1 MTAKTKNTVI
11 TAAII
16 ALLAAI
22 PLEYMRRENVR
33 LREEINSLDQDTARL
48 KASWQKEHD
57 RLSAAAVRPDYPVSL
72 SATTTSPAADSN
84 TVRVRLSKTT
94 LQHLRF
100 NSFQGFEVTDEARQL
115 LGVTPEESA
124 RLQAVLDELQQR
136 VQAHD
141 AANTHEVSFTDL
153 NDPKYATLT
162 AMVANGGKNTGQLTA
177 YRISPDT
184 EAEQAAAK
192 EWLDQN
198 VGNILGPERSAM
210 FLDHAQG
217 ALGMVLG
224 GTDDRIVVFR
234 DEGAFTNWYMYYG
247 NGGISGNSGKDTVPK
262 ELQYLFA
269 PKDNAAVSAP

>member
-1 MTAKTKNTVI
+1 MKKRLGIVVLLVLGGAALWWLTRPTAKVAEAPAALKSLASTPMPKPAQVEAPKSAPS
-11 TAAII
+11 TAA
-16 ALLAAI
+16 A
-22 PLEYMRRENVR
+22 
-33 LREEINSLDQDTARL
+33 T
-48 KASWQKEHD
+48 
-57 RLSAAAVRPDYPVSL
+57 
-72 SATTTSPAADSN
+72 ATTNADSD
-84 TVRVRLSKTT
+84 TVQVRLSQAT

-100 NSFQGFEVTDEARQL
+100 NSFQGFELTDEAQQL

-141 AANTHEVSFTDL
+141 AANTHEISFTDL

-162 AMVANGGKNTGQLTA
+162 AMVSNGGKNTGQLTA

-192 EWLDQN
+192 EWLNQN
-198 VGNILGPERSAM
+198 VGNILGPERSAV
-210 FLDHAQG
+210 FLGHAQD

-269 PKDNAAVSAP
+269 PKDNAAVN